1 MAFSFFHVLI
11 PYTKHSIME
20 PLGTNIHMMIIVI
33 VIRSRI
39 NIFMISLTV
48 TVTECCG
55 GARFPAVPPASL
67 NENFQ
72 G

>member
-1 MAFSFFHVLI
+1 
-11 PYTKHSIME
+11 ME

-48 TVTECCG
+48 TVGEPDFLQC
-55 GARFPAVPPASL
+55 L
-67 NENFQ
+67 LHH
-72 G
+72 